1 MATDLTLLFL
11 MSASRR
17 TAGHKPELGATSA
30 SKQTQERL
38 AAGADSS
45 PRPDPRRHSLVCCCL
60 LCEQS
65 GTGEQAMR
73 SVGGDYE
80 RFLASVASP
89 APRACS
95 PTASPKPSRKP
106 SRYGAFP
113 MRRREPAR
121 VLGPYPQDQQW
132 RIIQIDAK
140 GRRKSH
146 MADSRQAAKRLIAK
160 LRADMDARTVEDT
173 LELWTAARLRSGG
186 ATPATIADQAA
197 RVRHLLAPVLDL
209 RLNELTERKA
219 TAIYERA
226 TTEPTLKTGR
236 PLSAASHRFYLSIAS
251 YMWKW
256 AQKQGYAKENPWAE
270 VEPIGRVSSGK
281 PQLRPAEARR
291 FAQLAEQEA
300 VAGSSV
306 ALAALCCLSLG
317 LRASEALGL
326 TGRDLDTEAGE
337 VYVSGTKTKAA
348 RRRLKVPPY
357 LSALLARF
365 AATCQPTDRLC
376 LASRQGL
383 HRAVVMMCARA
394 GVPRVCIHGLRG
406 THASL
411 AVSGGASVEAVAR
424 VLGHTST
431 KMTLSHYITEEVAT
445 AARVAAVDA
454 SLAFPNHS
462 EAKSDENSPTGG
474 STSSLLSALS
484 TCREAATP
492 SSTVGP
498 LALPRRA

>member
-1 MATDLTLLFL
+1 
-11 MSASRR
+11 
-17 TAGHKPELGATSA
+17 
-30 SKQTQERL
+30 
-38 AAGADSS
+38 
-45 PRPDPRRHSLVCCCL
+45 
-60 LCEQS
+60 
-65 GTGEQAMR
+65 
-73 SVGGDYE
+73 
-80 RFLASVASP
+80 
-89 APRACS
+89 
-95 PTASPKPSRKP
+95 
-106 SRYGAFP
+106 

-121 VLGPYPQDQQW
+121 VLGPYTQDHQW

-146 MADSRQAAKRLIAK
+146 MADSKQAAKRLIAK

-173 LELWTAARLRSGG
+173 LELWTAARLRGGG
-186 ATPATIADQAA
+186 ATPATITDQSA
-197 RVRHLLAPVLDL
+197 RVRHLLGPVLDL

-236 PLSAASHRFYLSIAS
+236 PLSAASHRFYLSIVS

-300 VAGSSV
+300 AAGSEL

-326 TGRDLDTEAGE
+326 TGRDIDAAANE
-337 VYVSGTKTKAA
+337 VYVNGTKTAAA
-348 RRRLKVPPY
+348 RRRLKVPSY
-357 LSALLARF
+357 LGTLLGRAAAARH
-365 AATCQPTDRLC
+365 PMDRLC
-376 LASRQGL
+376 SAPRQTL
-383 HRAVVMMCARA
+383 HKAVVAMCARA
-394 GVPRVCIHGLRG
+394 GVPRVCVHGLRG

-431 KMTLSHYITEEVAT
+431 KMTLDHYITEEAAT
-445 AARVAAVDA
+445 DARVAAVDA
-454 SLAFPNHS
+454 SLSLPNHS
-462 EAKSDENSPTGG
+462 GTNSDPNSPTVG
-474 STSSLLSALS
+474 STSSSLLTTWRSPRGDKMSSATCSALARRSGSPTAGPGLLSNRWES
-484 TCREAATP
+484 V
-492 SSTVGP
+492 SP
-498 LALPRRA
+498 LRVSQRTH